1 MPGTASY
8 PDPYN
13 PSNILASEYIYNVV
27 DALSRLPDNTQEE
40 IVPKDIRDS
49 VWTLWNRIDD
59 VQIVA
64 SQSLSAGNSF
74 FTNPNATT
82 LSVGGIAVGSTFPGT
97 YSLQQM
103 FDLLLYPY
111 VAPILGITASNPVR
125 QYGSSLVVN
134 LDWSVIKKA
143 QAITGIIV
151 EGNTETIAGSGL
163 VNQNGTRA
171 VTATHSLNYSSLTNE
186 TQTFTMSVTDPTQ
199 TLTKSTSINWRH
211 KIYWGKID
219 LSTVPVYPNPNLT
232 TTPGAKA
239 SVTAFITGTMVKALS
254 GAGVGTGNALATSYA
269 KTYDGI
275 NAAGQY
281 LIFAHPTVFGA
292 SPTFK
297 VNGLPN
303 TAFTKVW
310 DNVTMVTEFGLSI
323 SYDVWISN
331 TAQNSP
337 VTLFEIK

>member
-1 MPGTASY
+1 MPGTGNYTGTNVNST
-8 PDPYN
+8 
-13 PSNILASEYIYNVV
+13 YIFDVSV
-27 DALSRLPDNTQEE
+27 ALDQLRDNSTEL
-40 IVPKDIRDS
+40 IDPKDIRDS
-49 VWTLWNRIDD
+49 VWTLWNRLDD
-59 VQIVA
+59 VQITA
-64 SQSLSAGNSF
+64 SQSLVNSGSSY
-74 FTNPNATT
+74 FTNVNPTT
-82 LSVGGIAVGSTFPGT
+82 LTVGGITAGTTFNGT

-111 VAPILGITASNPVR
+111 TAPILTISASNTPR
-125 QYGSSLVVN
+125 QF
-134 LDWSVIKKA
+134 
-143 QAITGIIV
+143 
-151 EGNTETIAGSGL
+151 GSGL
-163 VNQNGTRA
+163 ATTLSWQVVKKANVISSINVNGTTVVPPGDTQTGTTPA
-171 VTATHSLNYSSLTNE
+171 TATHSLAFNGLLQDTL
-186 TQTFTMSVTDPTQ
+186 TFTMSVGDGTTPKTA
-199 TLTKSTSINWRH
+199 TTTVVWRH

-239 SVTAFITGTMVKALS
+239 SVTAFITGAMIKALS
-254 GAGVGTGNALATSYA
+254 GAGIGTGNALATSYA

-281 LIFAHPTVFGA
+281 LIFAHPTIFGP

-297 VNGLPN
+297 VNGLPS
-303 TAFTKVW
+303 TTFTKVW
-310 DNVTMVTEFGLSI
+310 DNVSMITEFGLSV